1 MTRLTT
7 ICIASFCIGLVLADA
22 SGQGVA
28 RTDAEPS
35 GARTIDWRADSYHLD
50 QRTLHI
56 PCDLPPGDYPLL
68 IGLHNL
74 VSAEPLPAFAPDGA
88 PLPSPLVYLTTLVV
102 SGP

>member
-1 MTRLTT
+1 M
-7 ICIASFCIGLVLADA
+7 S
-22 SGQGVA
+22 

-35 GARTIDWRADSYHLD
+35 GTLTIDWRADSYHLD

-68 IGLHNL
+68 IGLHDL
-74 VSAEPLPAFAPDGA
+74 VSAEPLPASRGRA